1 MRVLW
6 CLRRARRAQE
16 WCLGC
21 LLRCYALGSALS
33 LGCPRACVPCRVVL
47 GRPPLPLGC
56 PRACVP
62 CPLAVLRARP
72 IFEGL
77 AVLAEAASCGDRLRH
92 TLFCQESAGAGTAAV
107 GLRRDLDLS
116 MPLIDVCGA
125 MGARR
130 LDPWALDFRCGYL
143 ESQSWRE
150 ATRGAPNTASPVW
163 QVASTGLR
171 PSQLNSAQRV
181 TAARAPAASLAFA

>member
-1 MRVLW
+1 MEITIAAPSPSPWRVRVDGVPVARS
-6 CLRRARRAQE
+6 RRWRPR
-16 WCLGC
+16 
-21 LLRCYALGSALS
+21 ALGRAL
-33 LGCPRACVPCRVVL
+33 PW
-47 GRPPLPLGC
+47 GC

>member
-1 MRVLW
+1 MTGDHCVIVRVLW

-92 TLFCQESAGAGTAAV
+92 TLFCQESAGAGTAAEICGR
-107 GLRRDLDLS
+107 GLAPRPRPFDATHRRVRRHGCPEARPLGFGLS
-116 MPLIDVCGA
+116 VRVFRIAKLEGSY
-125 MGARR
+125 AR
-130 LDPWALDFRCGYL
+130 
-143 ESQSWRE
+143 
-150 ATRGAPNTASPVW
+150 
-163 QVASTGLR
+163 
-171 PSQLNSAQRV
+171 SA
-181 TAARAPAASLAFA
+181 

>member
-1 MRVLW
+1 MACPWRGRVDGVRGLLVGVRLW
-6 CLRRARRAQE
+6 AARVRACLV
-16 WCLGC
+16 
-21 LLRCYALGSALS
+21 LLRCYALGQS
-33 LGCPRACVPCRVVL
+33 LRASRCLRRL
-47 GRPPLPLGC
+47 
-56 PRACVP
+56 
-62 CPLAVLRARP
+62 PLAVIGCDTPCFAKRAQALGLRPR
-72 IFEGL
+72 
-77 AVLAEAASCGDRLRH
+77 S
-92 TLFCQESAGAGTAAV
+92 AAV

-125 MGARR
+125 MDARR
-130 LDPWALDFRCGYL
+130 LDPWAFDFRCGYL